1 MPVQRTL
8 PRFCLTVAA
17 VAVSISITTPL
28 RADERGSLPTVHILA
43 TGGTIAGVAS
53 DNDKTEYT
61 AGKLGVETLIK
72 AVPQLREI
80 ADVHGEQIVNIASQ
94 DMTDEIWLRLA
105 RRVNDLLKSA
115 DVAGVVITHGTD
127 TLEETAYFLH
137 LTIHSRKPVVL
148 VGAMRPANGLSADG
162 PMNLLNAVAV
172 AADPQARDRGV
183 LVVMND
189 RIFGG
194 RDVTKT
200 NTTNAAAF
208 DSRDRGPLGRVLS
221 GHAQFFATPEE
232 VHTTESFFDVE
243 KVSELPQVE
252 ILYAYAGMPP
262 ELVQAVVTRGVK
274 GVVIAGTGNGN
285 VSRPVLDVLARA
297 AQRDVLIVRSTRTGS
312 GFVGRNVEIDDDA
325 LGFVAAGDLNPQK
338 ARVLLKLALL
348 KTGTLG
354 EVQDLFFAY

>member
-1 MPVQRTL
+1 MRTSTAL
-8 PRFCLTVAA
+8 PRFCLVA
-17 VAVSISITTPL
+17 VAFAASISIASPL
-28 RADERGSLPTVHILA
+28 QADQPNKLPTVHILA

-53 DNDKTEYT
+53 DADKTEYT

-105 RRVNDLLKSA
+105 GRVNDLLKSA
-115 DVAGVVITHGTD
+115 NVAGVVITHGTD

-137 LTIHSRKPVVL
+137 LTVHSRKPVVL
-148 VGAMRPANGLSADG
+148 VGAMRPSNGLSADG
-162 PMNLLNAVAV
+162 PINLLNAVAV
-172 AADPQARDRGV
+172 AADPQSRDRGV

-189 RIFGG
+189 RIHGG

-208 DSRDRGPLGRVLS
+208 DARNRGPLGRVLS
-221 GHAQFFATPEE
+221 GRAQFFATPEE
-232 VHTTESFFDVE
+232 VHTSESFFNVGE
-243 KVSELPQVE
+243 ARELPQVE
-252 ILYAYAGMPP
+252 ILYAYAGMPA
-262 ELVQAVVTRGVK
+262 ELVQAAVTRGAK
-274 GVVIAGTGNGN
+274 GLVIAGTGNGN
-285 VSRPVLDVLARA
+285 VPKAVLDALTRA
-297 AQRDVLIVRSTRTGS
+297 AQRDVVIVRSTRTGS

-348 KTGTLG
+348 KTDSPD